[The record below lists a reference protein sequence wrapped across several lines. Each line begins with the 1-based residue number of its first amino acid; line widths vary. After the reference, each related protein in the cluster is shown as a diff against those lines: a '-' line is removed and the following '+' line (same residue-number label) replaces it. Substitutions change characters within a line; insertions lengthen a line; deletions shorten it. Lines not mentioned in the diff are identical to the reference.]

1 MADDAS
7 AAARRMR
14 RYRRRVNAGVQVVRL
29 EVNQDMVETLLIT
42 RQLTR
47 EQAGDPQAIA
57 AAVQRLMKKV

>member
-1 MADDAS
+1 M
-7 AAARRMR
+7 
-14 RYRRRVNAGVQVVRL
+14 NAGVQVVRL